1 MFQKPKSQASI
12 GESYNQSKNLKVY
25 LIHIDYFI
33 FRFAIHKTLD
43 STLEILDPLP
53 SQFSRERFHTYLY
66 NFETDCEINSVN
78 LQRRNSDSCGPMV
91 IYYCYTRFMNEDI
104 FFEDYLNLYFDKSVS
119 RNETI
124 IKEFLDE
131 LQQRQ

>member
-1 MFQKPKSQASI
+1 MFQKPKSQANI
-12 GESYNQSKNLKVY
+12 GESYCQSKNLKVY
-25 LIHIDYFI
+25 LIHIDYFV

-53 SQFSRERFHTYLY
+53 SQFSRERFQTYLY

-91 IYYCYTRFMNEDI
+91 IYYCYTRGVFTCSILANIMAILTITVIIFMSI
-104 FFEDYLNLYFDKSVS
+104 
-119 RNETI
+119 ETI
-124 IKEFLDE
+124 LEKLFH
-131 LQQRQ
+131 LQL